1 MISVLPEEIAAHCQ
15 LEKDLLA
22 RAEEILKLMGKDL
35 YHAFKY
41 EKVQYVPEG
50 YKEPMVSV
58 DVWTSCYG
66 EDDYEEMLIP
76 AEYFSMTDSEIV
88 KAEEEKLRVEALE
101 RKRRTEAARK
111 AAAKNRK
118 IREEKRKIEKEKKER
133 ELYEKLK
140 QKYEGKLNEN

>member
-1 MISVLPEEIAAHCQ
+1 MINVSPEEIAAHCQ

-35 YHAFKY
+35 YGVFKI

-58 DVWTSCYG
+58 DVWEHLRG

-101 RKRRTEAARK
+101 RQRRTEAARK

-118 IREEKRKIEKEKKER
+118 IREEKQKIEKEKKER

-140 QKYEGKLNEN
+140 QKYEGQ